1 MILNREN
8 ILNCYPWMKDEERQ
22 FIISSDY
29 DGIICASLLN
39 HYKKWKLVGYYDM
52 ESIWL
57 SKEAKKNKNEII
69 WIDLNILPVQGRA
82 VGGHIISIKD
92 EKIEGFNT
100 SCNPNI
106 IAGLNSLD
114 FDKKFPM
121 STILFL
127 MWIYQIQIPKKIM
140 SKMLIIHSDSAWL
153 KYQHYTKNFSW
164 WSDALKD
171 FPWKWYFN
179 NVDSKMFETR
189 ISDVLYP
196 QLNSIHAISGY
207 SKLRSKHLNFRSR
220 ELKLNP
226 DWDEDVII
234 NLFNLFATHLN
245 WTPPKLPSIYERV
258 DGKKRKINIRDVKKV
273 GLSTFLKNNKVFSYT
288 ITSPRT
294 LSYTTFGYTYRSPIK

>member
-1 MILNREN
+1 
-8 ILNCYPWMKDEERQ
+8 
-22 FIISSDY
+22 
-29 DGIICASLLN
+29 
-39 HYKKWKLVGYYDM
+39 
-52 ESIWL
+52 
-57 SKEAKKNKNEII
+57 
-69 WIDLNILPVQGRA
+69 
-82 VGGHIISIKD
+82 
-92 EKIEGFNT
+92 
-100 SCNPNI
+100 
-106 IAGLNSLD
+106 
-114 FDKKFPM
+114 
-121 STILFL
+121 
-127 MWIYQIQIPKKIM
+127 
-140 SKMLIIHSDSAWL
+140 MLIIHSDSAWL